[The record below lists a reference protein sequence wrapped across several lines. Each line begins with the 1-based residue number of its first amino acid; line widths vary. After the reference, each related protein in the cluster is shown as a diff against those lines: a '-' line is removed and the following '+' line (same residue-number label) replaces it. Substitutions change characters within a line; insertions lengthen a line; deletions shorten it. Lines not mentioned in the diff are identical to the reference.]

1 MAVVLSSLI
10 AELLSKSSIDEERW
24 SGAKVLRLDYITE
37 LSYPAFGETGFTLDF
52 LSSDAYEASLRRAA
66 PLFLLESKGER
77 GDFLFTD
84 SRRFFYFFSL
94 SC

>member
-37 LSYPAFGETGFTLDF
+37 LSYPAFGETGFALDF
-52 LSSDAYEASLRRAA
+52 LSNDA
-66 PLFLLESKGER
+66 
-77 GDFLFTD
+77 
-84 SRRFFYFFSL
+84 
-94 SC
+94 